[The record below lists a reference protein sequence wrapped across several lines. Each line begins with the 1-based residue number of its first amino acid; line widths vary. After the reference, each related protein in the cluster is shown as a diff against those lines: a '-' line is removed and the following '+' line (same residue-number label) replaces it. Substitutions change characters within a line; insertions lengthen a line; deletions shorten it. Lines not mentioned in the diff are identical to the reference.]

1 MEEQNRAE
9 EQNRTIDSGLDIIEN
24 DIKHINDDIK
34 GMSNR
39 VGALDEKFNVLIEGQ
54 SSMKVMMEGFLRDME
69 KTERKVDGVE
79 NRV

>member
-1 MEEQNRAE
+1 
-9 EQNRTIDSGLDIIEN
+9 
-24 DIKHINDDIK
+24 
-34 GMSNR
+34 MSKR

-79 NRV
+79 SKV